1 MGKKHIYVGMD
12 VHKET
17 TVIVLAHGGRNGKVE
32 PLGSFSSGLD
42 SMRKV
47 LERLRRREARLHF
60 AYESGP
66 TGFALQRRL
75 EAWGEEC
82 IVASASH
89 VPKKAGDRVKTDRRD
104 AELIARAHR
113 AGELDP
119 IHVPDAVDE
128 SIRDVCRA
136 RFDAKQD
143 ERRGKQRLKSLLLR
157 NGYAYKAISGW
168 TPAHKAYLR
177 EKPLQHPGQKAALES
192 YVRSI
197 DHANERI
204 EDLETQLELLALE
217 WRLDPLACSLMAFKG
232 IGWLTGVRL
241 AAELGDLRRF
251 PSARALMGY
260 LGLAASEHS
269 SGLRERK
276 GAITKAGNAHARF
289 YLVESAAHYRKA
301 PKVSKE
307 LTRRQVGIASAVVD
321 LSWRAQ
327 NRLHKRYW
335 TLVSRGLA
343 AQKAQV
349 AVARELAGYVWAVG
363 QNDYLYED
371 LPAS

>member
-1 MGKKHIYVGMD
+1 MRKKHIYVGMD

-17 TVIVLAHGGRNGKVE
+17 TVIALAYGGREGKVE
-32 PLGSFSSGLD
+32 HLGTFSSGFD

-47 LERLRRREARLHF
+47 LERLRRREAHLRF

-75 EAWGEEC
+75 AAWGEEC

-104 AELIARAHR
+104 AELIAKAHR
-113 AGELDP
+113 AGDLDP

-128 SIRDVCRA
+128 SIRDLCRA

-143 ERRGKQRLKSLLLR
+143 ERRGKQRLKSFLLR
-157 NGYAYKAISGW
+157 NGYAYKAISDW
-168 TPAHKAYLR
+168 TPRHKAYLR
-177 EKPLQHPGQKAALES
+177 EKPLQHPGQKGTLES
-192 YVRSI
+192 YIRSI

-217 WRLDPLACSLMAFKG
+217 WRLDPLARSLMAFRG
-232 IGWLTGVRL
+232 IGWLTGMCL
-241 AAELGDLRRF
+241 AAELGDIRRF
-251 PSARALMGY
+251 PNARALMAY
-260 LGLAASEHS
+260 LGLTASEHS

-276 GAITKAGNAHARF
+276 GAITKAGNSHARF
-289 YLVESAAHYRKA
+289 YLVESAVHYKRP

-307 LTRRQVGIASAVVD
+307 LTRRQVGIASEVTD
-321 LSWRAQ
+321 MSWRAQ
-327 NRLHKRYW
+327 NRLHARYW
-335 TLVSRGLA
+335 TLVNQGLPM
-343 AQKAQV
+343 QKAQV
-349 AVARELAGYVWAVG
+349 AIARELAGYVWSVG
-363 QNDYLYED
+363 QGDYLYED
-371 LPAS
+371 VEGS